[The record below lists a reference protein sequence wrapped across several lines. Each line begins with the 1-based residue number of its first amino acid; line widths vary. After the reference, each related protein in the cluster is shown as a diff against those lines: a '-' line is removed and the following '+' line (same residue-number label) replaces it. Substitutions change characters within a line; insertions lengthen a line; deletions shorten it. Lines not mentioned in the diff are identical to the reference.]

1 MKSLPEIL
9 EGFATPAN
17 VPAIDVSGLG
27 LDSRRIVAGDA
38 FVALPGRIRDGMEFA
53 AQALA
58 NGAAVVLHPEGT
70 QPPAG
75 IAERCVA
82 VPQLVERLDELARRV
97 WDDPAADLDLIAV
110 TGTNGK
116 TSVAWMLARALGGAM
131 IGTLGVGRPGTLG
144 PASHTTPDLPG
155 LYRALAALRDRGER
169 IVTLEASSHALDQ
182 RRLAGLS
189 FSTAVFTNLGHDH
202 LDYHQSIEAYGNAK
216 TRLFTDYSCGTC
228 LINRDDPFG
237 ARLIEC
243 LGEFPDESRHVVT
256 YGLEPGH
263 APDSAPD
270 FLATVKRSSLD
281 GMELDIAMPRE
292 RIEVRSPLIGR
303 INAGNLAIVAA
314 VMSGRGHGA
323 RAIGD
328 MLETLVAVPGRMN
341 RIDGPGGQRII
352 IDYAHTPD
360 ALANALATLREVTPG
375 RLICVFGC
383 GGERDREKRPRM
395 GKVAESLANIN
406 ILTDDNPRGEDSMR
420 ILREIQSGMTRPDR
434 CRVIADRERAII
446 EAVMLAEPGDCV
458 LVAGKGHETTQES
471 AGRVVPFSD
480 FEVVRRALAEAA

>member
-1 MKSLPEIL
+1 MKSLRKVL

-38 FVALPGRIRDGMEFA
+38 FVALPGRTCNGMEFA
-53 AQALA
+53 AHALA
-58 NGAAVVLHPEGT
+58 NGAVAVLHPADI

-131 IGTLGVGRPGTLG
+131 IGTLGIGRPGAQTE
-144 PASHTTPDLPG
+144 ASHTSPDLPG
-155 LYRALAALRDRGER
+155 LYRALARLRDQGER

-189 FSTAVFTNLGHDH
+189 FSTAIFTNLGHDH
-202 LDYHQSIEAYGNAK
+202 LDYHQSIEAYGKAK
-216 TRLFTDYSCGTC
+216 TRLFTDYRCGTC

-237 ARLIEC
+237 ARLIER
-243 LGEFPDESRHVVT
+243 LGEGRHIVT
-256 YGLEPGH
+256 YGLEPDH
-263 APDSAPD
+263 APD
-270 FLATVKRSSLD
+270 FLATTHNSSLD
-281 GMELDIAMPRE
+281 GLELEIVMPGE

-314 VMSGRGHGA
+314 VMSGRGHDA
-323 RAIGD
+323 RAIAD

-395 GKVAESLANIN
+395 GKVAESLADIN

-446 EAVMLAEPGDCV
+446 EAVVLAETGDCV

-471 AGRVVPFSD
+471 AGRVMPFSD